1 VFGSES
7 DLKISVKNSWGPSPK
22 MWAKKS
28 SFSATYKRETEIN
41 ELQTNK
47 DIFEPQGVL
56 YILTKFG

>member
-1 VFGSES
+1 
-7 DLKISVKNSWGPSPK
+7 